1 MRTKKV
7 ALNTLCDIVPYI
19 LIGIVGIVKVNI
31 LIQYIGDVGN
41 GYYQV
46 INQIIAY
53 VFLAQAGFGDAVIYK
68 LYKPFVEK
76 NKDDINAIY
85 SGARKIFR
93 IIGFIILGII
103 FLVSLC
109 LYLFY
114 GFEDGYRNSALF
126 CFIVI
131 STSYLIA
138 YFGKNQTYMAV
149 LSAAQEKYVYSLI
162 SNTMKLI
169 CDILII
175 VVVIKFRSLE
185 SIAILI
191 AIIKIIEEIVMRI
204 VVGRKYKWLKEIER
218 KDTSMVKMT
227 KVLVWVQVGY

>member
-7 ALNTLCDIVPYI
+7 ALNTICDIVPYI
-19 LIGIVGIVKVNI
+19 LIGIVGIIKVNV

-68 LYKPFVEK
+68 LYKPFVDK

-149 LSAAQEKYVYSLI
+149 LSAAQEKYIYSLI

-169 CDILII
+169 CDILTIF
-175 VVVIKFRSLE
+175 VVIKFRSLE

-218 KDTSMVKMT
+218 KEIMRNAFPRKR
-227 KVLVWVQVGY
+227 